1 MRLQAEQEAEHAEL
15 IHLDHLLA
23 QRMQE
28 EEEMTEQQKKRQAE
42 VLESAKY
49 YTKEDWDIIR
59 ANVESNAE
67 LSKILLGEN
76 ENEPGE
82 DFATRMVN
90 LLNQRKNFFAEQRVQ
105 ARKNRPM
112 TQTQQRTY
120 MSNYLKHQGSW
131 TSAQLKKLSDEEIK
145 AKYERLVRSIA
156 NFVPMGAEER
166 VKRLGPELQSDTSKK
181 QKTTEVKEVP
191 VIEEPV
197 KEPTAPKQEEI
208 EQPIKKK
215 RKLGQSTA
223 KEDEEYEK
231 EKEELSM
238 FLIIAFDEH
247 KEVDYEILDQR
258 SPIIAWNS
266 EYYGPKPLHD
276 EVEVPEE
283 INMNVVTRLNGSKR
297 YFSVLFRVLSIFDRD
312 DLSALYQLVIDK
324 YQDEIPKGFDLILWG
339 DLTTMFHPNEEDD
352 FWKSQEKWNIVSWKL
367 HKSSGVHTL
376 KTDTEMVIHMLVE
389 KKYPLMKKVLLQMLE
404 LKLESE
410 DDTDFPAPP
419 TDSEY
424 LRSGMRYMIH
434 NEVVCLMLGSMTPH
448 SGLRACILQH
458 ECDHLEGILYVD
470 KIVKKTFVR
479 TKHKMLP
486 PKGRTRQG
494 VR

>member
-1 MRLQAEQEAEHAEL
+1 
-15 IHLDHLLA
+15 
-23 QRMQE
+23 MQE
-28 EEEMTEQQKKRQAE
+28 NEEMTEQQKKRQAE

-76 ENEPGE
+76 KPRE

-90 LLNQRKNFFAEQRVQ
+90 LLNQKKKFFAEQRAQ
-105 ARKNRPM
+105 ARRNRPM

-120 MSNYLKHQGSW
+120 MSTYLKHQGSW
-131 TSAQLKKLSDEEIK
+131 TFAQLKKLSDEEIK

-191 VIEEPV
+191 VTEEPV

-208 EQPIKKK
+208 EQPIKKSGRQKSMARK

-223 KEDEEYEK
+223 KEDEDTRK
-231 EKEELSM
+231 
-238 FLIIAFDEH
+238 

-367 HKSSGVHTL
+367 HKSTGVHTL

-410 DDTDFPAPP
+410 DDSTMA
-419 TDSEY
+419 
-424 LRSGMRYMIH
+424 
-434 NEVVCLMLGSMTPH
+434 
-448 SGLRACILQH
+448 
-458 ECDHLEGILYVD
+458 LELI
-470 KIVKKTFVR
+470 KFIK
-479 TKHKMLP
+479 
-486 PKGRTRQG
+486 QQI
-494 VR
+494 